1 MEVNFKNQISNLKN
15 IIQKNMKQL
24 SKIADNLLGQ
34 PMFGLLSRAKE
45 MERAGRKIIHFEIG
59 DPIFNSP
66 SHVINAAKT
75 ALDNN
80 LTHYTGS
87 MGIIELREAVADYI
101 ELNYGFKPSLGQV
114 LICPANAVIDF
125 VSRCVVNP
133 GEEIIY
139 PDPGFPTY
147 YSVINYNGMT
157 PVPIQVKEENSFRM
171 NPGDVA
177 KKITDKTRLIIINT
191 PQNPTGAVMTKEE
204 VAGMANISKE
214 RDIYLLSDEVYSKI
228 IFGKSH
234 YSASAEDQCKERTI
248 ILGSLSKIYSMS
260 GWRLGYAVGPEK
272 VIQKMGL
279 LLETIISCLPPFVQL
294 GGRAALL
301 GDQNFLTERIKILKE
316 RRDLLIQG
324 LNNIPGISCVLP
336 EGAFYAFPNIKNT
349 GLNADEYSEKLLRET
364 GVCLLPGTCFG
375 EFGKD
380 HIRLCYASADLK
392 MIEETLNKIKEFHK
406 KL

>member
-1 MEVNFKNQISNLKN
+1 MKINSKDHFNKNK
-15 IIQKNMKQL
+15 MKPL
-24 SKIADNLLGQ
+24 SKITNNLIGQ
-34 PMFGLLSRAKE
+34 PMFDLLARAQE
-45 MERAGRKIIHFEIG
+45 MERKGRKIIHFEIG

-66 SHVINAAKT
+66 SHAISAAKA

-80 LTHYTGS
+80 LTHYTNS
-87 MGIIELREAVADYI
+87 MGMREFREAVADYI
-101 ELNYGFKPSLGQV
+101 ELNYGFKPSIDQV

-125 VSRCVVNP
+125 VSRCVVNQ
-133 GEEIIY
+133 GEEVIY

-147 YSVINYNGMT
+147 HSVVNYNGMI
-157 PVPIQVKEENSFRM
+157 PVPIQLKEENNFRM
-171 NPGDVA
+171 NPDDVA

-191 PQNPTGAVMTKEE
+191 PQNPTGSVMTKEE
-204 VAGMANISKE
+204 IAEMADIAE
-214 RDIYLLSDEVYSKI
+214 RRDVYLLSDEVYSKI
-228 IFGKSH
+228 TFGKNH
-234 YSASAEDQCKERTI
+234 YSASIADQCKEITI

-279 LLETIISCLPPFVQL
+279 LLETIISCLPAFVQL

-301 GDQNFLTERIKILKE
+301 GDQSFLTKRIEILKE
-316 RRDLLIQG
+316 RRDLLVKG
-324 LNNIPGISCVLP
+324 LNNLPGMSCILP
-336 EGAFYAFPNIKNT
+336 EGAFYTFPNIKNT
-349 GLNADEYSEKLLRET
+349 GLNSDEYSERLLQET

-380 HIRLCYASADLK
+380 YIRLCYASTDLET
-392 MIEETLNKIKEFHK
+392 IEETLNKMKEFHK